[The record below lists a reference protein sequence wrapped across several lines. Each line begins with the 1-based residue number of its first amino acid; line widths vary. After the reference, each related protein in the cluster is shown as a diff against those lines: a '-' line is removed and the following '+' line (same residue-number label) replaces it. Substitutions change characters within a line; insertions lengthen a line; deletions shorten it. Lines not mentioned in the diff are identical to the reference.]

1 MHPAPRTLEQ
11 KKLWIAYYV
20 SPTLKMIQIADDN
33 LEEDFLKNIIEETAL
48 KKQQKKIMEDYLFS
62 RKELHKGHE
71 KEREHL
77 QDIVYLRKEG
87 FIICDD
93 IENPF

>member
-1 MHPAPRTLEQ
+1 
-11 KKLWIAYYV
+11 
-20 SPTLKMIQIADDN
+20 
-33 LEEDFLKNIIEETAL
+33 
-48 KKQQKKIMEDYLFS
+48 MEDYLFS